1 MARRRSG
8 RTDVGFPEEFL
19 KAMSLRL
26 GSGTDAFTRSLQ
38 AEAPTSIRV
47 NPLKPHAPAGE
58 AVPWCSTGRYLPD
71 RPPFTLDPLFHAG
84 TYYVQEA
91 SSMLL
96 EQAVHATGA
105 AHRPI
110 AALDLCAAPGGKT
123 TLLRTLLDPASLL
136 VSNEVDNGR
145 RKVLEENVWKWGWP
159 GVVVT
164 GSSADRFGT
173 LAEAFD
179 LVVVDAPCSGEGL
192 MRKGPF
198 ARQQWS
204 PALVDQCAR
213 TQRTLLPHAWSA
225 LAPGGHSIY
234 STCTFEEA
242 ENDHQLQELVQKH
255 HAIPVPIVLEGDH
268 GVLRTAYGLACMPH
282 RVRGEGF
289 FIGVLRKPGNARS
302 VGTPS
307 PGSAPVIVD
316 LEGTTF
322 AYPQHWE
329 GLVED
334 LMRATRV
341 TATSTPHLDPE
352 DTTTLPHPGA
362 AFIPPTL
369 RDTRIST
376 HEVDLADAL
385 RYLRGETLPA
395 EDASGGTLV
404 HTRAMALAGRRAP
417 ASAGTTPTRNHGA
430 FGCGES
436 YLSKNP
442 LPMELMDGP
451 SFSNALECIRGQPHR
466 RLSDRPGDHCR
477 GLLHPCG
484 RLDRGTGVY
493 AHA

>member
-8 RTDVGFPEEFL
+8 RVSVAFPEEFL
-19 KAMSLRL
+19 KAMSVRL
-26 GSGTDAFTRSLQ
+26 GSGYDAFARSLQ
-38 AEAPTSIRV
+38 DEAPTSIRV

-58 AVPWCSTGRYLPD
+58 AVPWCATGRYLPD
-71 RPPFTLDPLFHAG
+71 RPTFTLDPLFHAG
-84 TYYVQEA
+84 AYYVQEA

-96 EQAVHATGA
+96 EQAVLATGA

-136 VSNEVDNGR
+136 VSNEVDNRR

-164 GSSADRFGT
+164 GSSADRFGAS
-173 LAEAFD
+173 AEAFD
-179 LVVVDAPCSGEGL
+179 LVLVDAPCSGEGL
-192 MRKGPF
+192 MRRDPF

-204 PALVDQCAR
+204 PALVDQCSR

-225 LAPGGHSIY
+225 LAPGGHLIY

-255 HAIPVPIVLEGDH
+255 QAIPVPIVLGDDH

-289 FIGVLRKPGNARS
+289 FIGVVQKPGTARS
-302 VGTPS
+302 VGTAS

-322 AYPQHWE
+322 AYPLHWK

-334 LMRATRV
+334 LMRTLRV
-341 TATSTPHLDPE
+341 TATSTPHLDPD
-352 DTTTLPHPGA
+352 DTTTLPHPGT
-362 AFIPPTL
+362 AFVPPAM
-369 RDTRIST
+369 RDNRIT
-376 HEVDLADAL
+376 TYEVNSADAL

-395 EDASGGTLV
+395 ENASGITLV
-404 HTRAMALAGRRAP
+404 TYRDLGLGWAKGAGKRW
-417 ASAGTTPTRNHGA
+417 N
-430 FGCGES
+430 
-436 YLSKNP
+436 
-442 LPMELMDGP
+442 
-451 SFSNALECIRGQPHR
+451 NAYPKPWRIRMR
-466 RLSDRPGDHCR
+466 
-477 GLLHPCG
+477 
-484 RLDRGTGVY
+484 
-493 AHA
+493 

>member
-8 RTDVGFPEEFL
+8 RAVVRIPEEFL
-19 KAMSLRL
+19 EAMSLRL
-26 GSGTDAFTRSLQ
+26 GSEADAFVRSLQ
-38 AEAPTSIRV
+38 DEAPTSIRV
-47 NPLKPHAPAGE
+47 NPLKPHAPMGE
-58 AVPWCSTGRYLPD
+58 PVPWCAAGRYLRD

-84 TYYVQEA
+84 KYYVQEA

-96 EQAVHATGA
+96 EQAVHATGS
-105 AHRPI
+105 AHHPI

-136 VSNEVDNGR
+136 VSNEVDNVR

-192 MRKGPF
+192 MRKDPF

-204 PALVDQCAR
+204 PALVDRCAR

-225 LAPGGHSIY
+225 LAPGGHLIY

-242 ENDHQLQELVQKH
+242 ENDHQLHALVQEH
-255 HAIPVPIVLEGDH
+255 DAIPVPIVLEGDH

-289 FIGVLRKPGNARS
+289 YIGLLRKPGDARTIR
-302 VGTPS
+302 TPS
-307 PGSAPVIVD
+307 PDTARVNMD

-322 AYPQHWE
+322 SYPQRWE
-329 GLVED
+329 AFVED

-341 TATSTPHLDPE
+341 TATSTPYLDPE

-369 RDTRIST
+369 RDPRIST

-385 RYLRGETLPA
+385 RYLRGEALPA

-404 HTRAMALAGRRAP
+404 THQGHGLGWAKGAGKRW
-417 ASAGTTPTRNHGA
+417 N
-430 FGCGES
+430 
-436 YLSKNP
+436 
-442 LPMELMDGP
+442 
-451 SFSNALECIRGQPHR
+451 NAYPKPWRIRMR
-466 RLSDRPGDHCR
+466 
-477 GLLHPCG
+477 
-484 RLDRGTGVY
+484 
-493 AHA
+493 